1 MAKIC
6 LYFQLHQ
13 PYRLNEY
20 TFFQIGK
27 HNSYFNEEFNFA
39 ILNKIAAN
47 CYLKTNE
54 LLLKLIEKYGSK
66 IQLNFG
72 LSGTVISQFENYN
85 PEVIDSF
92 KKLAKTG
99 CVDFLSETYFH
110 SLASLYNF
118 EEFEFQVKIHA
129 EKIESLFDIKPTVFR
144 NTELIFRN
152 DIAEKIYNLGFKAV
166 LTEGV
171 ERKINQNSVNQ
182 IFQTN
187 QFLPVFL
194 RNYNLS
200 DDIAFRFSDPKS
212 ELFPITAAKI
222 IKKIKTKLLPT
233 EIITIGLD
241 YETFG
246 EHFDD
251 NTTIFEFLE
260 SFISTVVEDNALQ
273 LFTFK
278 AIDFEQYIEKP
289 FFNSDEIISWADTE
303 KDGSAWLGNSMQ
315 YEALSKIYELNTLIK
330 HIKNPEIVEI
340 WRKLQISDHF
350 YYMSTKY
357 FSDGDVHSY
366 FSHYKTPYDAYI
378 NYMNILSDFEILVK
392 KELSK

>member
-20 TFFQIGK
+20 SFFQIGK
-27 HNSYFNEEFNFA
+27 HNSYFNDEFNA
-39 ILNKIAAN
+39 DILNKIASN

-54 LLLKLIEKYGSK
+54 LLLKLIEKYGTK

-72 LSGTVISQFENYN
+72 LSGSVISQFENYN
-85 PEVIDSF
+85 PAVIDSF

-110 SLASLYNF
+110 SLASLFNF
-118 EEFEFQVKIHA
+118 DEFQFQVKKHA
-129 EKIESLFDIKPTVFR
+129 EKIESLFDIKPTIFR

-171 ERKINQNSVNQ
+171 ERKTNQNSVNQ
-182 IFQTN
+182 IYQTN
-187 QFLPVFL
+187 QLLPVFL

-212 ELFPITAAKI
+212 ELFPITAIKI
-222 IKKIKTKLLPT
+222 IKKIKTNLLPT
-233 EIITIGLD
+233 EIITIGMD

-251 NTTIFEFLE
+251 NTTIFKFLE
-260 SFISTVVEDNALQ
+260 SFISTVIEDNALQ
-273 LFTFK
+273 FSTFK
-278 AIDFEQYIEKP
+278 AIDFNQDIEKP
-289 FFNSDEIISWADTE
+289 LFNSEEIISWADTE

-330 HIKNPEIVEI
+330 HVKNLEIVET

>member
-20 TFFQIGK
+20 SFFQIGK
-27 HNSYFNEEFNFA
+27 HNSYFNDEFNA
-39 ILNKIAAN
+39 DILNKIASN

-54 LLLKLIEKYGSK
+54 LLLKLIEKYGTK

-72 LSGTVISQFENYN
+72 LSGSVISQFENYN
-85 PEVIDSF
+85 PAVIDSF

-110 SLASLYNF
+110 SLASLFNF
-118 EEFEFQVKIHA
+118 DEFEFQVKKHA
-129 EKIESLFDIKPTVFR
+129 EKIESLFDIKPTIFR

-152 DIAEKIYNLGFKAV
+152 DIAEKISNMGFKAV

-171 ERKINQNSVNQ
+171 ERKTNQNSVNQ
-182 IFQTN
+182 IYQTN
-187 QFLPVFL
+187 QLLPVFL

-212 ELFPITAAKI
+212 ELFPITATKI
-222 IKKIKTKLLPT
+222 IKKIKTNLLPT
-233 EIITIGLD
+233 EIITIGMD

-251 NTTIFEFLE
+251 NTTIFKFLE
-260 SFISTVVEDNALQ
+260 SFISTIIEDNALQ
-273 LFTFK
+273 FSTFK
-278 AIDFEQYIEKP
+278 AIDFEKNAEKP
-289 FFNSDEIISWADTE
+289 LFNSEEIISWADTE

-330 HIKNPEIVEI
+330 HVKNPEIVET